1 MYLFLMVALLAGYG
15 LSELRRFIT
24 DHSEH
29 LISKRHKQLLRHR
42 GLLFTV
48 VVCIILLVTVV
59 PAHLSIQYYQMINE
73 DDYATFT
80 WMNDHLDEYR
90 NETHLYNRAAVNP
103 FYASPFSAMTGLYI
117 VSSSMHPIYGYELH
131 TQMETFLNNKCVDT
145 GFLNDHKISV
155 IYGECNNNNLT
166 MIYPNV
172 YLYPGLKK

>member
-29 LISKRHKQLLRHR
+29 LISKRYQQLLRHR

-59 PAHLSIQYYQMINE
+59 PAHLSIQYYQMISE

-80 WMNDHLDEYR
+80 WMNDHLDKYR
-90 NETHLYNRAAVNP
+90 NKTHLYDRAAVNP

-117 VSSSMHPIYGYELH
+117 VSSSMNPIYGYELR
-131 TQMETFLNNKCVDT
+131 TQVESFLNDKCVDT
-145 GFLNDHKISV
+145 AFLDEHKIGV
-155 IYGECNNNNLT
+155 IYGDCNNNNLT
-166 MIYPNV
+166 MIYPDV
-172 YLYPGLKK
+172 YLYPGLNK